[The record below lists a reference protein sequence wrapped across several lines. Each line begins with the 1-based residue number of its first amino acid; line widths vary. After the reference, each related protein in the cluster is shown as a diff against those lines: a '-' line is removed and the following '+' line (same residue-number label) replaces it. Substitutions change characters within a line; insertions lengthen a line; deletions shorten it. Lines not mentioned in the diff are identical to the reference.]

1 MIIILKKVKEETAI
15 KIDEYVPIITPQ
27 IIAKAKS
34 FNTAPPKKYITNNAN
49 KVVKDVITVRERV
62 SLIDLL

>member
-1 MIIILKKVKEETAI
+1 MT
-15 KIDEYVPIITPQ
+15 TPQ

-34 FNTAPPKKYITNNAN
+34 FKTAPPKKYITNNAN
-49 KVVKDVITVRERV
+49 QVVKDVITVRERV

>member
-1 MIIILKKVKEETAI
+1 MLKNVSKDTATKIEEN
-15 KIDEYVPIITPQ
+15 VPIKTPQ

-34 FNTAPPKKYITNNAN
+34 DKTAPPKKNIINNAI
-49 KVVKDVITVRERV
+49 KVVTEVITVLERV